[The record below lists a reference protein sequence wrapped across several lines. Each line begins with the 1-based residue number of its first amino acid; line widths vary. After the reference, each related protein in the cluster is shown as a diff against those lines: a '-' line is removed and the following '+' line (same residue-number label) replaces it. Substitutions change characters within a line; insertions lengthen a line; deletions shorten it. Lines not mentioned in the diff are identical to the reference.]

1 MPTTKTV
8 KVLPDS
14 ELSLQLKAAETS
26 GEPVLVDTGEG
37 IYTLL
42 VSRAAATPQ
51 DVFADYDP
59 RRVLQALRASRGA
72 LKGVDTEELLA
83 DLAEQREQ
91 DSVGR
96 PVH

>member
-14 ELSLQLKAAETS
+14 ELSVQLKAAETS
-26 GEPVLVDTGEG
+26 GEPVVVDTGEG

-51 DVFADYDP
+51 DVFAQYDP
-59 RRVLQALRASRGA
+59 HAAIAGLHALQRALEGVDRAS
-72 LKGVDTEELLA
+72 LLR
-83 DLAEQREQ
+83 DLREQREQ
-91 DSVGR
+91 DSSGR
-96 PVH
+96 PA